1 MARVGVNVVGIERDA
16 KQFRVLTERVV
27 TEAAFPAA
35 ALRQLDEDEAQPHVF
50 RLLAAQFTKLNSDVA
65 SHFTE
70 MQESSS
76 ETDDGDSEDGAT
88 AGEAVA
94 TDVLCPA
101 RGASVSPRAAAGCSK
116 HQCPFRL
123 CTQRA
128 WRRAMLARRLS
139 ALNTVL
145 GIMLSEGMMARLFF
159 VYVCLLILM
168 ATRGLAMWKGAC
180 LQVQNP

>member
-1 MARVGVNVVGIERDA
+1 
-16 KQFRVLTERVV
+16 V

-76 ETDDGDSEDGAT
+76 ETGDGDSEDGAT

-101 RGASVSPRAAAGCSK
+101 RGASVSPRAAVRCSK
-116 HQCPFRL
+116 HQCPVQALHSACMDTCNACKKAF
-123 CTQRA
+123 CTQHCA
-128 WRRAMLARRLS
+128 GDHAVRRNDGWVVFCSCVFININGNPRPRYVERSVSSGTESLIFQENKS
-139 ALNTVL
+139 A
-145 GIMLSEGMMARLFF
+145 
-159 VYVCLLILM
+159 
-168 ATRGLAMWKGAC
+168 
-180 LQVQNP
+180 